1 MQMGKSLDWEDARL
15 LVFAAAVFPGTSLFA
30 TERMAV
36 KALIPFVRLVIC
48 LHPHRSRNPWNDGS
62 GRIAVRFRFVL
73 LSLLMSA
80 ITRRSILSLAAS
92 VATLSAAKKKIP
104 IGLELYSVRKELAKD
119 LMGTVR
125 AVAKMGYEGVE
136 FFSTYMQWTPEYAKE
151 VRKLLDDIGLKALS
165 THNSNNSFT
174 PELLPKAIELN
185 SIIGSKFII
194 MASAGRVNGLDGWKK
209 VAEQL
214 NKGAE
219 GMKSAGL
226 RAGFHNHQL
235 EFTPIEGKRPM
246 EVLAENTGK
255 DVVLQLDVGTAIE
268 ANTDPLAWIKEHP
281 GRIVSMHAKDYK
293 PGGSSREEGYRVLF
307 GEGAAKWKEL
317 FKAAEK
323 TGGLQYYL
331 VEQEGSRYSELET
344 AEKCLVNFR
353 KMHG

>member
-1 MQMGKSLDWEDARL
+1 MKRAHRRPLSFRAIVSVLSSLE
-15 LVFAAAVFPGTSLFA
+15 
-30 TERMAV
+30 M
-36 KALIPFVRLVIC
+36 
-48 LHPHRSRNPWNDGS
+48 N
-62 GRIAVRFRFVL
+62 
-73 LSLLMSA
+73 A
-80 ITRRSILSLAAS
+80 ITRRSLLSMAAS
-92 VATLSAAKKKIP
+92 AATLSAAKKKIP
-104 IGLELYSVRKELAKD
+104 VGLELYSVRKELAKD

-125 AVAKMGYEGVE
+125 AVAKMGYDGVE
-136 FFSTYMQWTPEYAKE
+136 FFSPYMQWTPEYAKE
-151 VRKLLDDIGLKALS
+151 VRKLLDDIGMKALS

-194 MASAGRVNGLDGWKK
+194 MASAGRVTGLDGWKK

-219 GMKSAGL
+219 DMKSAGL

-235 EFTPIEGKRPM
+235 EFMPIDGKRPM

-268 ANTDPLAWIKEHP
+268 ASTDPLTWIKQHP

-293 PGGSSREEGYRVLF
+293 PGSSREEGYRVLF

-323 TGGLQYYL
+323 TGGLEYYL
-331 VEQEGSRYSELET
+331 VEQEGSRFSELET